1 MKEIDWK
8 TNYWIRELGLTNKDT
23 MNYEEFLSM
32 LEREPNIY
40 KNFFGTE
47 YPGWKKIIGS
57 CYMGTFFVKNN
68 SEVAVNTTNSS
79 CNGRAVEI
87 GKFDNHKYYWGQNLK
102 RFESVE
108 EDLRFTLWL
117 INNYTINE
125 IPEPTHPRKIS
136 LGGWTFRKKYFL

>member
-8 TNYWIRELGLTNKDT
+8 TNYWIRDKDT

-47 YPGWKKIIGS
+47 HPGWKKIIGS
-57 CYMGTFFVKNN
+57 CVMGTFFVKNN
-68 SEVAVNTTNSS
+68 SEVALNIPRSS
-79 CNGRAVEI
+79 CHGRAVEI
-87 GKFDNHKYYWGQNLK
+87 GKFDSEGTYHWGKKLK

-125 IPEPTHPRKIS
+125 IPGPAHPHKIS